1 VLLKIIVLALEL
13 EDNKGVIRSRKS
25 KDRQYN
31 DLELHDIKGVIRSRK
46 SKKERQYN
54 DHKKENKSSM
64 KIPKR

>member
-1 VLLKIIVLALEL
+1 MTKRKRTEQF
-13 EDNKGVIRSRKS
+13 EDTKEVIRSC
-25 KDRQYN
+25 
-31 DLELHDIKGVIRSRK
+31 K